1 MILTLNLFG
10 GGFWWIWWILVD
22 PEVSEMKTKNSIKT
36 LAEHIFG
43 IYAERAP
50 KTTQTNPKTKRK
62 MLADSGL
69 ERVDLAENR
78 RFFVGDGVMWM
89 LWPIFRLLNPV
100 GAALGATSLTPC
112 SPIL

>member
-1 MILTLNLFG
+1 M
-10 GGFWWIWWILVD
+10 D

-62 MLADSGL
+62 MLADLGL
-69 ERVDLAENR
+69 ERVNLAENR

-89 LWPIFRLLNPV
+89 LWPNFRLLNLCWDGSRCHLPHSLLPNPLIPASH
-100 GAALGATSLTPC
+100 AAPCPSSVTLQSL
-112 SPIL
+112 